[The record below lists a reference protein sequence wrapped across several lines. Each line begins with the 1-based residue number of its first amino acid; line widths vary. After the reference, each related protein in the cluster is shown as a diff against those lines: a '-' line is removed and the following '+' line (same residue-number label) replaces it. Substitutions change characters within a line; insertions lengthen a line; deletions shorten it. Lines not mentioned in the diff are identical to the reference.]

1 VQHTGSNTQ
10 AERATQKDVDGKLKE
25 IDALATKTKS
35 KVVDELITAV
45 SSVQPKLHVNVTHK

>member
-1 VQHTGSNTQ
+1 MGSNTQ
-10 AERATQKDVDGKLKE
+10 AEQASQKEVDTKLKE
-25 IDALATKTKS
+25 IDMLAGKTRN